1 MNMKII
7 FIFIGV
13 QCPKITAQV
22 KLQMLNRNNCVGDME
37 GFGHR
42 TEVSRKL
49 LAQLGGCCVSWNSS
63 RRNDVPLTQ
72 EKPFFIN

>member
-1 MNMKII
+1 MKIVS
-7 FIFIGV
+7 IFIGV
-13 QCPKITAQV
+13 PCAKITAQV
-22 KLQMLNRNNCVGDME
+22 KLQMLNRNNCVANTE

-49 LAQLGGCCVSWNSS
+49 LAQLGSCCVSWNNS